1 MQRLRVGDDVI
12 VTSGN
17 NKGRRGRV
25 KQLRGD
31 RVVIEGI
38 NLIKRHMKATP
49 NQPGGI
55 LEVEAPIHASNVM
68 LVDPESDKPTRVRS
82 ESREGAKVRVAVK
95 SGKDIA
101 EPVKA

>member
-55 LEVEAPIHASNVM
+55 LEVEALIHASNVM

>member
-55 LEVEAPIHASNVM
+55 LEVEAPIHSSNVM
-68 LVDPESDKPTRVRS
+68 LVDPESDQPTRVRS
-82 ESREGAKVRVAVK
+82 QSREGVKVRVAVK

>member
-17 NKGRRGRV
+17 NKGRRGRI

-31 RVVIEGI
+31 RVVIEGV

-55 LEVEAPIHASNVM
+55 LEVEAPIHSSNVM
-68 LVDPESDKPTRVRS
+68 LIDPESDKPTRVRS
-82 ESREGAKVRVAVK
+82 VAQEGKKVRVAVK
-95 SGKDIA
+95 SGKEIA
-101 EPVKA
+101 EPVKS